1 MEKVVV
7 GVVKDFHFHSLHLD
21 IKPLFILCR
30 PDNYYFHVRIGS
42 NNITAT
48 LDYFRKTYERFK
60 MRYPFEYFFL
70 DENFNQM
77 YKSERKLGQM
87 LVFFSALT
95 IFIACL
101 GIFGLASYSVE
112 RRTKEIGIRKVLG
125 ASVTRIMFLL
135 STGFTKWIILANL
148 ISWPIAYY
156 AMYRWLQNF
165 AYRIDINIW
174 IFILSGTI
182 ALFIALLTGSYQ
194 TIKAA
199 TANPV
204 DSLRYE

>member
-1 MEKVVV
+1 MNKKF
-7 GVVKDFHFHSLHLD
+7 KDFGWDDMSRQIYFLQPLESIHLRSHLNGEFSMNNS
-21 IKPLFILCR
+21 IKLIRLFFSIAAFIL
-30 PDNYYFHVRIGS
+30 
-42 NNITAT
+42 
-48 LDYFRKTYERFK
+48 L
-60 MRYPFEYFFL
+60 
-70 DENFNQM
+70 
-77 YKSERKLGQM
+77 
-87 LVFFSALT
+87 
-95 IFIACL
+95 IACINTMNL
-101 GIFGLASYSVE
+101 SSA
-112 RRTKEIGIRKVLG
+112 RAAKRMKEIGIRKVIG

-165 AYRIDINIW
+165 AYRININIW
-174 IFILSGTI
+174 IFIFSGTL
-182 ALFIALLTGSYQ
+182 ALFIALLTLSYQ

>member
-1 MEKVVV
+1 M
-7 GVVKDFHFHSLHLD
+7 
-21 IKPLFILCR
+21 CR
-30 PDNYYFHVRIGS
+30 PNNSYFHVRIGS
-42 NNITAT
+42 DNITAT

-70 DENFNQM
+70 DDNFNQM

-87 LVFFSALT
+87 LMFFSALT
-95 IFIACL
+95 IFVACL
-101 GIFGLASYSVE
+101 GIFGLATFTVE
-112 RRTKEIGIRKVLG
+112 RRTKEIGIRRILG
-125 ASVTRIMFLL
+125 ASVNRIMFLL
-135 STGFTKWIILANL
+135 STGFTKWIIFANL

-174 IFILSGTI
+174 IFIFSGTI
-182 ALFIALLTGSYQ
+182 ALFIALLTISYQ

-204 DSLRYE
+204 VSLRYE